1 MLETPHV
8 IVGAAIASKVGNPYL
23 AIPAILASHFLLDR
37 VPHWNP
43 HLNTE
48 LKKYGAVTKRSATII
63 IVDLL
68 LAGLSGIA
76 IASTS
81 LPDINQF
88 GYILLGGFLGI
99 LPDVIEGP
107 YFFLKWQPGLLKKWV
122 RFQKS
127 IQVDVSPVFGL
138 TTQVV
143 TIVASFVWIMN

>member
-1 MLETPHV
+1 
-8 IVGAAIASKVGNPYL
+8 
-23 AIPAILASHFLLDR
+23 
-37 VPHWNP
+37 
-43 HLNTE
+43 
-48 LKKYGAVTKRSATII
+48 
-63 IVDLL
+63 
-68 LAGLSGIA
+68 
-76 IASTS
+76 
-81 LPDINQF
+81 
-88 GYILLGGFLGI
+88 